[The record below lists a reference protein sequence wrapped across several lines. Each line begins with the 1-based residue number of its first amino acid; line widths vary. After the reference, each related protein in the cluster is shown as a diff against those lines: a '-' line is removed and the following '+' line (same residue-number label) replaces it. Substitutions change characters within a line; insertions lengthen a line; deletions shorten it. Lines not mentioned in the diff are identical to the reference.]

1 MVWSGKMIF
10 KLRLDQDL
18 YQRLLLALLSSLLFS
33 YLASYLLY
41 SLTLWVTLV
50 VPLSLAL
57 ATAQS
62 SLQLEVG
69 DKSVLITGCDTG
81 FGLSL
86 AKHLASLGFNVFAGC
101 LLADKDGPGATEL
114 RGLASPR
121 LKVIQLDITR
131 QEDWDNALV
140 FVKENL
146 ISTSSGLWGI
156 VNNAGWAT
164 FGEVEWVSIDTYK
177 KAMDINVFGMISGIK
192 TFLPLIRSAKGR
204 VVTIT
209 SGLGRMAVP
218 TRSPYCL
225 TKYALE
231 GFHDCLRYEMKA
243 FGVSVSILEPGNFI
257 AGTNIFNE
265 TFVKG
270 QAELMWNN
278 MDTEIKDAYG
288 KDYFNQKVEIMRSYM
303 NNGIPD
309 IMPVI
314 NTYTDALLDVFPQ
327 ARYQPMD
334 TYFKVRCFIA
344 THLPEAVYDYLYIG
358 HARR

>member
-1 MVWSGKMIF
+1 MNF
-10 KLRLDQDL
+10 NLRLDHDL
-18 YQRLLLALLSSLLFS
+18 YQRLLLVFTASISFS
-33 YLASYLLY
+33 YVASYLMF
-41 SLTLWVTLV
+41 SLITWV
-50 VPLSLAL
+50 SLLLPFSMCL
-57 ATAQS
+57 AVLKS
-62 SLQLEVG
+62 SLQLDVG

-86 AKHLASLGFNVFAGC
+86 AKHLAGLGFNVFAGC

-114 RGLASPR
+114 RKLGNPR
-121 LKVIQLDITR
+121 LHVLQLDITK
-131 QEDWDNALV
+131 QKDWDEALA
-140 FVKENL
+140 FVKANL

-164 FGEVEWVSIDTYK
+164 FGEVEWVSMSTYK
-177 KAMDINVFGMISGIK
+177 KAMDINVFGLIEGIK
-192 TFLPLIRSAKGR
+192 TFLPLIREAQGR

-265 TFVKG
+265 EFVKA
-270 QAELMWNN
+270 QAELMWSG
-278 MDTEIKDAYG
+278 MDQEIKDSYG
-288 KDYFNQKVEIMRSYM
+288 KSYFDQKVEIMRSYM

-314 NTYTDALLDVFPQ
+314 NSYTDALLDVFPQ

-344 THLPEAVYDYLYIG
+344 THFPEAVYDYLYIG

>member
-1 MVWSGKMIF
+1 MIF

-18 YQRLLLALLSSLLFS
+18 YQRLLLAFLTSIFVS
-33 YLASYLLY
+33 YLASFLLY
-41 SLTLWVTLV
+41 SLTLWITVL
-50 VPLSLAL
+50 VPLSMAL
-57 ATAQS
+57 ASVQS

-81 FGLSL
+81 FGLTL
-86 AKHLASLGFNVFAGC
+86 AKHLTSLGFNVFAGC
-101 LLADKDGPGATEL
+101 LLADKDGPGAVEL
-114 RGLASPR
+114 RELANPR
-121 LKVIQLDITR
+121 LKVIQLDITK
-131 QEDWDNALV
+131 QEDWDKALV
-140 FVKENL
+140 FVKDNL

-164 FGEVEWVSIDTYK
+164 FGEVEWVGMDTYRR
-177 KAMDINVFGMISGIK
+177 AMDINVFGMIAGIK

-218 TRSPYCL
+218 TRSPYCF

-243 FGVSVSILEPGNFI
+243 FGVSVCILEPGNFI

-265 TFVKG
+265 SFVLS

-278 MDTEIKDAYG
+278 MDKEIKDVYG
-288 KDYFNQKVEIMRSYM
+288 KAYFDEKVEIMRSYM
-303 NNGIPD
+303 NNGITD

-314 NTYTDALLDVFPQ
+314 NTYTDALLDMFPQ

-334 TYFKVRCFIA
+334 LYFKVRCFVA
-344 THLPEAVYDYLYIG
+344 THLPEAAYDYLYIG

>member
-1 MVWSGKMIF
+1 MGLLKMVF

-18 YQRLLLALLSSLLFS
+18 YQRLLLAFFASLIFS
-33 YLASYLLY
+33 YLASFLLY
-41 SLTLWVTLV
+41 SLALWITIV
-50 VPLSLAL
+50 VPFSLAL
-57 ATAQS
+57 ATAKS

-81 FGLSL
+81 FGLTL

-101 LLADKDGPGATEL
+101 LLADKDGPGAKEL
-114 RGLASPR
+114 RELANPR
-121 LKVIQLDITR
+121 LKVIQLDITK
-131 QEDWDNALV
+131 QEDWDKALV

-177 KAMDINVFGMISGIK
+177 KAMDINVFGLIAGIK

-278 MDTEIKDAYG
+278 MDQEIKDAYG
-288 KDYFNQKVEIMRSYM
+288 KGYFNQKVEIMRSYM
-303 NNGIPD
+303 NNGITD

-314 NTYTDALLDVFPQ
+314 NTYTDALLDMFPQ

-334 TYFKVRCFIA
+334 TYFKVRCFVA
-344 THLPEAVYDYLYIG
+344 THMPEVVYDYLYIG
-358 HARR
+358 HGRR

>member
-1 MVWSGKMIF
+1 MVFLTS
-10 KLRLDQDL
+10 
-18 YQRLLLALLSSLLFS
+18 FS
-33 YLASYLLY
+33 FCYLASYLLY
-41 SLTLWVTLV
+41 SLALWVTLV

-57 ATAQS
+57 ATLKS
-62 SLQLEVG
+62 CLQLEVG

-81 FGLSL
+81 FGLAL
-86 AKHLASLGFNVFAGC
+86 AKHLTSLGFNVFAGC
-101 LLADKDGPGATEL
+101 LLADKEGPGATEL
-114 RGLASPR
+114 RGLANPR
-121 LKVIQLDITR
+121 LKVIQLDITK
-131 QEDWDNALV
+131 QEDWDKALEY
-140 FVKENL
+140 VKKNL

-164 FGEVEWVSIDTYK
+164 FGEVEWVGMDTYK
-177 KAMDINVFGMISGIK
+177 RAMDINVFGLIAGIK

-218 TRSPYCL
+218 TRSPYVF

-265 TFVKG
+265 DFVMA

-278 MDTEIKDAYG
+278 MDQEIKDAYG
-288 KDYFNQKVEIMRSYM
+288 KDYFNQKVEIMRGYM

-314 NTYTDALLDVFPQ
+314 NTYTDALLDAFPQ
-327 ARYQPMD
+327 DRYQPMD
-334 TYFKVRCFIA
+334 NYFKVRCFIA
-344 THLPEAVYDYLYIG
+344 THMPEVVYDYLYIG
-358 HARR
+358 HAKR